1 MGQLRKWQFYVLC
14 ALSAA
19 ALVLVAV
26 NISLFSANR
35 DLQAEVLQ
43 QQQTVN
49 QGLRLSRLNNQLIRG
64 LASLAAQTNDEQ
76 ITAMLA
82 RHGVT
87 FDVGPLPATS
97 PAPQP
102 QPSAQ

>member
-1 MGQLRKWQFYVLC
+1 MGQLRSWQFYLLC
-14 ALSAA
+14 AMSVA

-26 NISLFSANR
+26 NISLFSTNR
-35 DLQAEVLQ
+35 GLQAEVLR

-49 QGLRLSRLNNQLIRG
+49 QGLRLSRLNDQIIRG
-64 LASLAAQTNDEQ
+64 LASLAAQTRDDQ

-87 FDVGPLPATS
+87 FNVGPAPAG
-97 PAPQP
+97 APPGVPPKQ
-102 QPSAQ
+102 